1 MRQVEPM
8 LRHYNVRRITP
19 KDFMRIIT
27 VNLNGIRSAAG
38 KGFYE
43 WLAQQDADIVCLQEL
58 KAQEADMTGQMLAP
72 LDYHGY
78 FHYAEKKGYSGVGIY
93 CRERPQHVVAGLG
106 IAEFDAEGRY
116 LCADFA
122 GFSVVSVYLPSGS
135 SGEERQEVKFKFMT
149 AFLPHLRHMMMAS
162 SPVLG
167 GGATRL
173 LPQSAGF
180 AGNVSQ
186 PHIRELRASGREVV
200 ICGDWNIAHKEI
212 DLKNWRGNKKNS
224 GFLPEERAW
233 LTGLFDEAGFVD
245 VFRRVHPELEAYTW
259 WSNRGQAWAKDVGW
273 RIDYQIA
280 TPGIAARAVAASIYK
295 AQRFSDHAPLI
306 IDYL

>member
-1 MRQVEPM
+1 
-8 LRHYNVRRITP
+8 
-19 KDFMRIIT
+19 MRIIT
-27 VNLNGIRSAAG
+27 INLNGIRSAAG

-58 KAQEADMTGQMLAP
+58 KAQEADMTAQMMAP
-72 LDYHGY
+72 SGFHGH

-93 CRERPQHVVAGLG
+93 SRVRPSQITSGLG

-116 LCADFA
+116 LCAEFSEY
-122 GFSVVSVYLPSGS
+122 SVVSLYLPSGS
-135 SGEERQEVKFKFMT
+135 SGEERQAVKFRFMA
-149 AFLPHLRHMMMAS
+149 AFMP
-162 SPVLG
+162 
-167 GGATRL
+167 RL
-173 LPQSAGF
+173 Q
-180 AGNVSQ
+180 
-186 PHIRELRASGREVV
+186 ELRASGREVV
-200 ICGDWNIAHKEI
+200 ICGDWNIAHTEK

-233 LTGLFDEAGFVD
+233 LTELFEKVGFVD
-245 VFRRVHPELEAYTW
+245 VFRKVHPELEAYTW

-280 TPGIAARAVAASIYK
+280 TPGIAQRALAASIYK

-306 IDYL
+306 VDYAG